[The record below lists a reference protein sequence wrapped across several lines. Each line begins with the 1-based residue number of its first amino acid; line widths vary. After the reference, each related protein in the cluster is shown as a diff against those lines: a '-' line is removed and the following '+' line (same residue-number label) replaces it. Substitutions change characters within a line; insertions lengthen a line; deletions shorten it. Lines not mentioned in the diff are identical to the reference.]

1 MSLAKETY
9 HLVQNGGPSE
19 EIYFNTF
26 FLLKGLR
33 IKYQDNFSKALFSG
47 QYQQKVRYAMS
58 CEEILGVCMN
68 FSVCF

>member
-47 QYQQKVRYAMS
+47 QYEQKVRYAMS

-68 FSVCF
+68 FSD